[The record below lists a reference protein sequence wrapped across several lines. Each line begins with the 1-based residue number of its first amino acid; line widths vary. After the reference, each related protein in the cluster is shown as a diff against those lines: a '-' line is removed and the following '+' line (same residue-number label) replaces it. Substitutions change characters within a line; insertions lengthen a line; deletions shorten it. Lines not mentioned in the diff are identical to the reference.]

1 MLRLHSNRKC
11 NIYTF
16 IYPSFQPKKMHD
28 IYHGNT
34 HIIYAC
40 IASDM
45 GPAVLKTTNTYQ
57 DMSVMW
63 NLYSLYSVLM
73 EKYVPLDLDIFFSRT
88 VFQFQWQ
95 KSQVSLCFFL
105 CFRSHT
111 ESDADVSFQAQVAVG
126 EGSGTECR
134 GQDGLEGP
142 AALAGKG
149 QMALWPQCLTC
160 GLDVKEIV
168 TCVPRVTWE
177 TWEGLFSPE
186 DVFLTFT
193 MRAEIQAAILSS
205 HSSNREPC
213 KVII

>member
-28 IYHGNT
+28 ICHGNT

-63 NLYSLYSVLM
+63 NFYSLYSVLM

-126 EGSGTECR
+126 EGSGQSVGDRMGWR
-134 GQDGLEGP
+134 GLRLWREKGRWRCDHSAWP
-142 AALAGKG
+142 A
-149 QMALWPQCLTC
+149 
-160 GLDVKEIV
+160 V
-168 TCVPRVTWE
+168 
-177 TWEGLFSPE
+177 
-186 DVFLTFT
+186 
-193 MRAEIQAAILSS
+193 
-205 HSSNREPC
+205 
-213 KVII
+213 